1 MTEKGNLNHIRVTYV
16 IKFLSVIINKILLI
30 IE

>member
-16 IKFLSVIINKILLI
+16 IKFLSVLI
-30 IE
+30 ILFINE

>member
-16 IKFLSVIINKILLI
+16 TKFLSVIIILNII

>member
-16 IKFLSVIINKILLI
+16 IKFLSVIINNVNI
-30 IE
+30 IY